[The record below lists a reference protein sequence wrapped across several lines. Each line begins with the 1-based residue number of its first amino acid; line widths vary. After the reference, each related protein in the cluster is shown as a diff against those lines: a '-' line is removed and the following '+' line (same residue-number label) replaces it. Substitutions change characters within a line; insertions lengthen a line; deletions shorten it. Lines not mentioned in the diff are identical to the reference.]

1 MRTECDGRV
10 RFYRIPL
17 SIFCK
22 EGRWI
27 GSGCAWC
34 GLCLLVASVCRGGHI
49 DSILFRWE
57 AWQVCFCT
65 LVPELEMRFPAF
77 RSERQPV
84 EGVDTANPN
93 ADAFAFAVSDVAI
106 YLYTTSAA
114 SGFSKA
120 CKSWSC
126 PSLI

>member
-1 MRTECDGRV
+1 MDV
-10 RFYRIPL
+10 
-17 SIFCK
+17 
-22 EGRWI
+22 
-27 GSGCAWC
+27 SGCHAADYVSRS
-34 GLCLLVASVCRGGHI
+34 LLFAGAGISIPSCFDAGGVAG
-49 DSILFRWE
+49 LFRT
-57 AWQVCFCT
+57 F
-65 LVPELEMRFPAF
+65 VPELEMRFPAF

-84 EGVDTANPN
+84 GS
-93 ADAFAFAVSDVAI
+93 VSDTAI

>member
-1 MRTECDGRV
+1 MDV
-10 RFYRIPL
+10 
-17 SIFCK
+17 
-22 EGRWI
+22 
-27 GSGCAWC
+27 SGCHAADYVSRS
-34 GLCLLVASVCRGGHI
+34 LLFAGAGISIPSCFDAGGVAG
-49 DSILFRWE
+49 LFRT
-57 AWQVCFCT
+57 F
-65 LVPELEMRFPAF
+65 VPELEMRFPAF

-84 EGVDTANPN
+84 GSVSDTANPN
-93 ADAFAFAVSDVAI
+93 ASAVGFAVSDVAI

>member
-1 MRTECDGRV
+1 MAV
-10 RFYRIPL
+10 FVFYRIPL
-17 SIFCK
+17 DFLQKEWMYRGCHAADYVSRSLLFAGAGISIPSCFDA
-22 EGRWI
+22 G
-27 GSGCAWC
+27 G
-34 GLCLLVASVCRGGHI
+34 VAG
-49 DSILFRWE
+49 LFRT
-57 AWQVCFCT
+57 F
-65 LVPELEMRFPAF
+65 VPELEMRFPAF

-84 EGVDTANPN
+84 GSVSDTANPN
-93 ADAFAFAVSDVAI
+93 ADAFGFAVSDVAI

>member
-1 MRTECDGRV
+1 MDV
-10 RFYRIPL
+10 
-17 SIFCK
+17 
-22 EGRWI
+22 
-27 GSGCAWC
+27 SGCHAADYVSRS
-34 GLCLLVASVCRGGHI
+34 LLFAGAGISIPSCFDAGGVAG
-49 DSILFRWE
+49 LFRT
-57 AWQVCFCT
+57 F
-65 LVPELEMRFPAF
+65 VPELEMRFPAF

-84 EGVDTANPN
+84 GS
-93 ADAFAFAVSDVAI
+93 VSDVAI

>member
-1 MRTECDGRV
+1 MDV
-10 RFYRIPL
+10 
-17 SIFCK
+17 
-22 EGRWI
+22 
-27 GSGCAWC
+27 SGCHAADYVSRS
-34 GLCLLVASVCRGGHI
+34 LLFAGAGISIPSCFDAGGVAG
-49 DSILFRWE
+49 LFRT
-57 AWQVCFCT
+57 F
-65 LVPELEMRFPAF
+65 VPELEMRFPAF

-84 EGVDTANPN
+84 GSVSDT
-93 ADAFAFAVSDVAI
+93 FGFAVSDVAI